1 MGRGPVDVNTVY
13 KSSAGRVGS
22 TAMST
27 DLAYLSATEAL
38 ARFRDRSLSPV
49 ELTEALIARAAE
61 VEPTVNALCITYYDE
76 ALAQAREA
84 EKRYLGQGAEP
95 RPLEGICVGIK
106 DEMPITGQKC
116 SMGSLRYK
124 DDVAEYTDPVG
135 QRLIDAGAILHARTT
150 APEFSC
156 AGFTHSRL
164 WGVTR
169 NPWNPE
175 FGVGGSSGG
184 TGASLAS
191 GTSTLATGSDIG
203 GSIRIPA
210 SWNGVVGFKPPYGR
224 VPQMPPFNLDHYCHT
239 GPLARTVPDC
249 ALFENVIAGPHPHDP
264 VAIRPKVELPLT
276 FDDGIEGM
284 KIALCVTPGDWP
296 VDDDVATN
304 TREAAA
310 ALVDAGAIV
319 EEIEM
324 GPNWGLANIS
334 RLTLIHFGA
343 IFGAWIATELEHR
356 ELMTPYAIDMAE
368 RSLRAIGETS
378 FYEGL
383 VGEGQLHFELGDI
396 HERYELLIFPTTAS
410 RGLVAGDDYVDH
422 GLEVGG
428 EMQSWY
434 MAACMTPPFN
444 ICSRSPVLAAPSGFA
459 DNGVPTG
466 VQLVAR
472 PYDDLTAFRA
482 GAALE
487 RTKPWAGR
495 RPMVGASA

>member
-1 MGRGPVDVNTVY
+1 MVIGPDDVNTVY
-13 KSSAGRVGS
+13 RTVAGRVGS
-22 TAMST
+22 PAMSN

-61 VEPTVNALCITYYDE
+61 VEPTVNALCVTYYE
-76 ALAQAREA
+76 QALEQSRAA
-84 EKRYLGQGAEP
+84 EKRYLGQGDEP

-106 DEMPITGQKC
+106 DEMPIAGQTC

-124 DDVAEYTDPVG
+124 DEVPSYTDPVG

-210 SWNGVVGFKPPYGR
+210 AWNGVVGFKPPYGR
-224 VPQMPPFNLDHYCHT
+224 VPQSSPFNLDHYCHT
-239 GPLARTVPDC
+239 GPLARTVSDC
-249 ALFENVIAGPHPHDP
+249 ALFENLIAGPHPYDP
-264 VAIRPKVELPLT
+264 VALAPKLELPLT
-276 FDDGIEGM
+276 FGEGIEGM

-319 EEIEM
+319 EEIEL
-324 GPNWGLANIS
+324 GPNWGPANIA

-343 IFGAWIATELEHR
+343 IFGAWIANELAHR
-356 ELMTPYAIDMAE
+356 DLMTPYAIDMAE
-368 RSLRAIGETS
+368 RSLDAIGASS
-378 FYEGL
+378 FYDGL
-383 VGEGQLHFELGDI
+383 VGEGELHHELGDL
-396 HERYELLIFPTTAS
+396 HQRYELLVFPTCAS
-410 RGLVAGDDYVDH
+410 RGLIAGDDYVDH
-422 GLEVGG
+422 GLEIGG
-428 EMQSWY
+428 EMQPWY
-434 MAACMTPPFN
+434 MTACMTPPFN
-444 ICSRSPVLAAPSGFA
+444 ICSRSPVMAVPSGFA

-472 PYDDLTAFRA
+472 AYDDVTAFRA
-482 GAALE
+482 AAALE
-487 RTKPWAGR
+487 RTKPWASR